1 LSKDFQ
7 SWWTKINRLIKKIL
21 FFLFAVLIV
30 SQGLLNNKTAKTFI
44 SRTDKLEGES
54 ITDSYVF
61 IKKGELEISIE
72 NYSTLDPLVFYVNGD
87 KVDAPIGKSIM
98 LQVKNNDII
107 EVSGAGFNDTAALK
121 VTAASENVVV
131 PELGKLVYVNT
142 NLVMVDRVRLK

>member
-1 LSKDFQ
+1 LNKDFQ
-7 SWWTKINRLIKKIL
+7 SWWIKINRLIRKTL
-21 FFLFAVLIV
+21 FFLFALLIV
-30 SQGLLNNKTAKTFI
+30 TQSLLINRTAKTFI

-72 NYSTLDPLVFYVNGD
+72 NHSTLNPLIFYVNGD
-87 KVDAPIGKSIM
+87 KVDDPIGKSIM

-121 VTAASENVVV
+121 VTAVSENMAV
-131 PELGKLVYVNT
+131 PELGKLVYVNK
-142 NLVMVDRVRLK
+142 NLVMIDRVRLK

>member
-1 LSKDFQ
+1 LNKDFQ
-7 SWWTKINRLIKKIL
+7 SWWIKINRLIRKTL
-21 FFLFAVLIV
+21 FFLFALLIV
-30 SQGLLNNKTAKTFI
+30 TQSLLINRTAKTFI

-72 NYSTLDPLVFYVNGD
+72 NHSTLNPLIFYVNGD
-87 KVDAPIGKSIM
+87 KVDDPIGKSIM

-121 VTAASENVVV
+121 VTAVSENMAV
-131 PELGKLVYVNT
+131 PELGKLVYVNK

>member
-1 LSKDFQ
+1 MNKDFQ
-7 SWWTKINRLIKKIL
+7 SWWIKINRLIRKTL
-21 FFLFAVLIV
+21 FFLFALLIV
-30 SQGLLNNKTAKTFI
+30 TQSLLINRTAKTFI

-72 NYSTLDPLVFYVNGD
+72 NHSTLNPLIFYVNGD
-87 KVDAPIGKSIM
+87 KVDDPIGKSIM

-121 VTAASENVVV
+121 VTAVSENMAV
-131 PELGKLVYVNT
+131 PELGKLVYVNK
-142 NLVMVDRVRLK
+142 NLVMIDRVRLK